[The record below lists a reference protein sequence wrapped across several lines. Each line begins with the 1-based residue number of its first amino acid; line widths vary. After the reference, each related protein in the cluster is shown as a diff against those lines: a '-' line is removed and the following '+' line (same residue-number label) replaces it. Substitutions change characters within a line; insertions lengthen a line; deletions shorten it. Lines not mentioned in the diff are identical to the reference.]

1 MSDLFSKSFRRETSD
16 VSGDERIKAELLDGN
31 TELGQLALVGLNHVG
46 VRLSNLFQL
55 GLNLANRLVLEL
67 LDLLERA
74 SDHAEGL
81 RVDPRRRQNLVRLG
95 VFRLQALL
103 DRLELLLQDQVA
115 QTRLP
120 MNIIDDIVELFK

>member
-1 MSDLFSKSFRRETSD
+1 M
-16 VSGDERIKAELLDGN
+16 
-31 TELGQLALVGLNHVG
+31 
-46 VRLSNLFQL
+46 RLSNFLEL

>member
-46 VRLSNLFQL
+46 VRLSNFLEL